1 MSAKNS
7 LPTTIALGVARG
19 GLEIRQFMRQRESVV
34 FTLAFPIIL
43 LAIFGSVFKTTIAD
57 GVTFSQYFVAGMIA
71 SGLVNT
77 GFQQLA
83 ITIPMEREFGS
94 LKRLR
99 GTPMHVAS
107 YFIGKSIL
115 VFVSMAIQ
123 VLLLLAGGMI
133 FFGVELPSDP
143 YKWSVFT
150 WLIVFGSAASTAL
163 GIAFAAVPKSGRGAS
178 AVVSPVVI
186 ILQFFSGVFF
196 VFTDLPGWMQQV
208 AAIFPLKWMT
218 QGMRSVFLPD
228 SFALREVAG
237 TWETVEIEKINRSIC
252 NFCSDS
258 FGNFCI
264 RGHFNSETNS
274 KTKPKNRLGGFHQRD

>member
-1 MSAKNS
+1 M
-7 LPTTIALGVARG
+7 IALGVARG
-19 GLEIRQFMRQRESVV
+19 GLEIRQFLRQRESVV

-43 LAIFGSVFKTTIAD
+43 LAIFGSVFKTTLAE

-83 ITIPMEREFGS
+83 IIIPMEREFGS

-115 VFVSMAIQ
+115 VLVSMAIQ
-123 VLLLLAGGMI
+123 VLLLLAAGMI
-133 FFGVELPSDP
+133 FFGVELPTDP
-143 YKWSVFT
+143 YKWLTFT
-150 WLIVFGSAASTAL
+150 WLIILGSAASTAL
-163 GIAFAAVPKSGRGAS
+163 GIAFASVPKSGRGAS

-186 ILQFFSGVFF
+186 VLQFFSGVFF

-228 SFALREVAG
+228 SFAAREVAG
-237 TWETVEIEKINRSIC
+237 TWETERTFIILFAWLIVGI
-252 NFCSDS
+252 FLA
-258 FGNFCI
+258 I
-264 RGHFNSETNS
+264 RTFKWS
-274 KTKPKNRLGGFHQRD
+274 RD